1 MAVNR
6 IRYRDGRK
14 ICIPIQ
20 NKAEYLA
27 LRDSDFNRECVELAR
42 KGDKRAKAQLEQFNY
57 SLTTPSC
64 PSGILPRDGE
74 EGLAQNREFPL
85 KGANCVGN
93 SVGMDIDLCVP
104 EQLPEG
110 VTKEKWIE
118 DEILNISKNILDK
131 KEEIG
136 LLMCERSATKGLHI
150 VFRRDVSLDQEG
162 NLKRVSDVLGVPFDE
177 AAKDITRVFFTP
189 TSADILYI
197 AEGLFDRA
205 PIPSPSPARGKGV
218 DRKYPS
224 LTEGSQKKVTTPFPR
239 AGEGSGLGAEC
250 AKLIAPFGHTF
261 SQLPQSTHRA

>member
-6 IRYRDGRK
+6 IILRDGK
-14 ICIPIQ
+14 KVCIPI
-20 NKAEYLA
+20 KTRAEYYK
-27 LRDSDFNRECVELAR
+27 LRDADFNRKCVEKAR
-42 KGDKRAKAQLEQFNY
+42 NGETYTTRSGEQKSYKTILEQFNY
-57 SLTTPSC
+57 SCYPNE
-64 PSGILPRDGE
+64 DGT
-74 EGLAQNREFPL
+74 L
-85 KGANCVGN
+85 KGTTKPAD

-110 VTKEKWIE
+110 VTKEKWIQ

-136 LLMCERSATKGLHI
+136 LLLCERSATKGLHI

-239 AGEGSGLGAEC
+239 AGKGRG
-250 AKLIAPFGHTF
+250 
-261 SQLPQSTHRA
+261 